1 MAAGILTAAALRD
14 RGSLGA
20 FWLMPV
26 RDLFGFAVWLAGAFG
41 RTVRWRGRE
50 LILSRDGRIRES
62 A

>member
-1 MAAGILTAAALRD
+1 
-14 RGSLGA
+14 
-20 FWLMPV
+20 MPV